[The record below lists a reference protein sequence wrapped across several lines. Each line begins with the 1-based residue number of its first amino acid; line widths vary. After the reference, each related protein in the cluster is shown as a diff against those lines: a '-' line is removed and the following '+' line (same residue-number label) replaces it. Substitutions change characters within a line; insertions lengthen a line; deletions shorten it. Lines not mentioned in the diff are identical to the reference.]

1 MTLILAS
8 SSPRRKALLTQ
19 AGIEFRATDPAVDE
33 WAPACGNPHRVAL
46 ENAEAKARAVP
57 GDWVLG
63 ADTIV
68 AVGDRLLGKA
78 TDEDEARAILLA
90 LSGTTHRVVTG
101 VALRAKGSLFLR
113 SVETRVTMRVW
124 SDAEFDAYIESS
136 EWRGKAGAYAIQ
148 ESADRFVTHVEGPY
162 DNVVGLP
169 VDAVRALLT
178 EATR

>member
-8 SSPRRKALLTQ
+8 SSPRRKALLAQ
-19 AGIEFRATDPAVDE
+19 AAIEFRAESPATDEV
-33 WAPACGNPHRVAL
+33 APEQGDPHRVAL
-46 ENAEAKARAVP
+46 ENAEAKARAVA
-57 GDWVLG
+57 GDLVLG
-63 ADTIV
+63 ADTVV

-78 TDEDEARAILLA
+78 KDAGEARAILEA

-101 VALRAKGSLFLR
+101 VALRAQESVFLR

-124 SDAEFDAYIESS
+124 SDAEIDAYIESG

-148 ESADRFVTHVEGPY
+148 ESADRFVTRIEGPY

-169 VDAVRALLT
+169 VDAVRELLA
-178 EATR
+178 EATP